1 MRVDQMSQD
10 QYTALSF
17 APVQG
22 FIEKSRKLRDL
33 FGASLILSFL
43 SQKIAREIEESSNA
57 VVISPALINLQKG
70 MPNRILVRGFI
81 SRDQVKNILFKH
93 WQWLLK
99 VCREWIQQSLPAE
112 YYWSQKE
119 DQIGEQ
125 KGEWERWGSYA
136 WEIFW
141 GTGSTPQEAMDD
153 LESRK
158 LKRDWTAINWIGESS
173 SLTGRDAIAWNR
185 LGAGTAQPG
194 LSLTVSE
201 RQELDQFYLRLAWI
215 LDDLSRASA
224 AFPSDEELQKYF
236 ETTDGGKFIT
246 HRERLSIPEL
256 VKRLVTLP
264 KIAKQVEMETLE
276 EGFRDI
282 YREPGYWTG
291 WFMGDGDQI
300 GNKLKLL
307 AEQYPSEP
315 ENRDR
320 ALTRFTEL
328 MRQWGQDLEKNKAL
342 FPQGKG
348 RIIYA
353 GGDDFLGV
361 LYSGETQ
368 TGNKPDGVAPLE
380 AWNWLLNFP
389 GQWAQLQRELK
400 QELAIDLTYSV
411 GFVWAGHQVP
421 QRDILQHCRE
431 AEKRAKSL
439 GRDRVTIRVLFNSG
453 QYVQWTCPWS
463 YLYILTRYRDREGI
477 NTESELNRGSKKTA
491 NWGHLYSDWA
501 TLKARHAI
509 RLRDVPGCLIDRG
522 LAVSMLDLYFDG
534 LGEEFEQEGRWTL
547 LAGDN
552 SDLSVVRWINDLVQI
567 GWQLCS
573 NI

>member
-10 QYTALSF
+10 QYTAISF

-43 SQKIAREIEESSNA
+43 SQQIAREIEESSNI

-194 LSLTVSE
+194 LSLTVPE

-236 ETTDGGKFIT
+236 KTTDGGKFIT

-361 LYSGETQ
+361 LYSEETQ

-389 GQWAQLQRELK
+389 GQWAQLQRDLK
-400 QELAIDLTYSV
+400 QELAIDLTYTV
-411 GFVWAGHQVP
+411 ERQ
-421 QRDILQHCRE
+421 
-431 AEKRAKSL
+431 
-439 GRDRVTIRVLFNSG
+439 
-453 QYVQWTCPWS
+453 
-463 YLYILTRYRDREGI
+463 
-477 NTESELNRGSKKTA
+477 KK
-491 NWGHLYSDWA
+491 
-501 TLKARHAI
+501 
-509 RLRDVPGCLIDRG
+509 
-522 LAVSMLDLYFDG
+522 
-534 LGEEFEQEGRWTL
+534 EQK
-547 LAGDN
+547 
-552 SDLSVVRWINDLVQI
+552 V
-567 GWQLCS
+567 
-573 NI
+573 